1 MKNWNTLEPDK
12 YALVGSHRF
21 TKGRSRKI
29 DRVVIHHNAAVNWS
43 TERVRDLWN
52 NERQASAH
60 YQVEANGTI
69 GQIVND
75 SDTAWHAANADI
87 NARSIG
93 IEHANIGG
101 PNRWQIS
108 DKTIEEGAHLVA
120 AICKFYKLGRPQWGV
135 NVFGHSQ
142 FASTSCPHQLA
153 PGGEDHATYMKRAQ
167 YWYDQMTGKAT
178 AKPAP
183 PKKEGLR
190 LSDIE
195 ELKKYIDQ
203 KAAENR
209 KHLEAWLKGFVGPIG
224 GDVKDIRAQHTG
236 ARDSIPGDLAAS
248 YPGWDVEDLVRVA
261 EEKIGNQQGL
271 TATEML
277 AIIVH
282 KLRNDDTSK
291 DQNLK

>member
-1 MKNWNTLEPDK
+1 MKNWATLEPDK

-60 YQVEANGTI
+60 YQVEANGII

-75 SDTAWHAANADI
+75 SDTAWHATNADI

-93 IEHANIGG
+93 IEHANISG

-120 AICKFYKLGRPQWGV
+120 ALCKFYKLGRPQWGV

-167 YWYDQMTGKAT
+167 YWYDQMTGKAA

-183 PKKEGLR
+183 AKKEGLR

-203 KAAENR
+203 KSAENR
-209 KHLEAWLKGFVGPIG
+209 KHLEAWIKGFVGPIG
-224 GDVKDIRAQHTG
+224 ADVKDVRQQVTG
-236 ARDSIPGDLAAS
+236 SRDAIAGDLSSS
-248 YPGWDVEDLVRVA
+248 YPGWDFVELAKSARA
-261 EEKIGNQQGL
+261 KLAAGQGL
-271 TATEML
+271 TQMDAL
-277 AIIVH
+277 AIAITPEE
-282 KLRNDDTSK
+282 KEDKND
-291 DQNLK
+291 

>member
-1 MKNWNTLEPDK
+1 MKNWDTLEPDK

-60 YQVEANGTI
+60 YQVEANGVI

-75 SDTAWHAANADI
+75 SDTAWHAANTDI
-87 NARSIG
+87 NSRSIG
-93 IEHANIGG
+93 IEHANISG

-108 DKTIEEGAHLVA
+108 DKTVEEGAHLTA
-120 AICKFYKLGRPQWGV
+120 ALCRYYKLGRPEWGK

-167 YWYDQMTGKAT
+167 YWYDQVGKPT
-178 AKPAP
+178 PTP
-183 PKKEGLR
+183 TVPKKEDTFMADFNAKTKATDGSEHTYGQLLR
-190 LSDIE
+190 YTDGRVFTLESETLPRIE
-195 ELKKYIDQ
+195 KKLDKLIEL
-203 KAAENR
+203 
-209 KHLEAWLKGFVGPIG
+209 L
-224 GDVKDIRAQHTG
+224 GDK
-236 ARDSIPGDLAAS
+236 
-248 YPGWDVEDLVRVA
+248 
-261 EEKIGNQQGL
+261 
-271 TATEML
+271 
-277 AIIVH
+277 
-282 KLRNDDTSK
+282 
-291 DQNLK
+291 